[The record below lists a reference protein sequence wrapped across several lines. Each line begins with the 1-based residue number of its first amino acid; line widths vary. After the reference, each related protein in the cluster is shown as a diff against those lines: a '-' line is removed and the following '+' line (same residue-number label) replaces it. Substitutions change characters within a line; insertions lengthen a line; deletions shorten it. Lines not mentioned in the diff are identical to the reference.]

1 MAEHSFDEI
10 SRKIVDDYLRDIVF
24 IDEEAFGTES
34 NPNSFDAKIV
44 SKCFADAG
52 KICAIY
58 APVNDTDIDHC
69 AILAHNADVL
79 VVDWRL
85 LLHRTKPVDPN
96 ADAKD
101 DIRGEYTSE
110 LLHLVLDEAE
120 DDKFKMVV
128 IYTGE
133 TNFGKVY
140 DDVCKELYDYPLTV
154 QKESF
159 SLSSKNIEIV
169 VRAKNTFQYNS
180 EWNKFVISYENLPI
194 AIVDIFTEKVKGL
207 LPNYA
212 LSAISRIRENTPKIL
227 SVFHKDMDAAYL
239 GHEISI
245 PNKEDAQKLLNTC
258 LGSAIGELLQEEP
271 IPMHE
276 WYLAW
281 IEDNIIEPYE
291 VEYANKKK
299 LKITSDFC
307 KNLVN
312 ASGTKIYERINA
324 VLIENQVSKSSESF
338 FLEKSASLFGA
349 KEDAQQQLSN
359 NGFARL
365 TQIRNLFGRSK
376 NAPLLS
382 LGTVVKNTQTGAFLL
397 CIQQTCDSARIPLPE
412 EGEKGRDFLF
422 LPIMTQQK
430 GVPIIT
436 NEDEILFVSVNSYAV
451 TKIHFNPLQ
460 DGAPIAANAIENGWE
475 FKSIN
480 NERYQWQFDIKESY
494 ALHIV
499 NKYASQL
506 TRVGVDI
513 AECIRKKS
521 E

>member
-1 MAEHSFDEI
+1 MAEQSFNEI
-10 SRKIVDDYLRDIVF
+10 SRKIVDEYLRDVVF
-24 IDEEAFGTES
+24 IDEEAFGTVS
-34 NPNSFDAKIV
+34 SPNSFDAKMV
-44 SKCFADAG
+44 SQCFADAG

-69 AILAHNADVL
+69 AILAHSADVL

-85 LLHRTKPVDPN
+85 ILHRTKLVDPN

-101 DIRGEYTSE
+101 DIRGEYTSK
-110 LLHLVLDEAE
+110 LLHMVLDEAE

-133 TNFGKVY
+133 TDFGTVY
-140 DDVCKELYDYPLTV
+140 DNVCKELHDYQLTA

-169 VRAKNTFQYNS
+169 VRAKNTFQHNS
-180 EWNKFVISYENLPI
+180 EWNKFVISYENLPT
-194 AIVDIFTEKVKGL
+194 AIVDIFTEKVKGI

-212 LSAISRIRENTPKIL
+212 LSAISKIRENTPKIL
-227 SVFHKDMDAAYL
+227 SVFYKDMDAAYL

-258 LGSAIGELLQEEP
+258 FGSAIGELLQEVP

-276 WYLAW
+276 WYQAW
-281 IEDNIIEPYE
+281 IEDNIIESYE
-291 VEYANKKK
+291 VEYANKKN

-312 ASGTKIYERINA
+312 APGTKIYERINT
-324 VLIENQVSKSSESF
+324 VNKDNQVPKSSESF
-338 FLEKSASLFGA
+338 FVEKSASLFGA
-349 KEDAQQQLSN
+349 KEESKQKLAN

-376 NAPLLS
+376 HAPLLT
-382 LGTVVKNTQTGAFLL
+382 LGTVVKNAQTGALLL
-397 CIQQTCDSARIPLPE
+397 CIQQACDSARIPLSE
-412 EGEKGRDFLF
+412 EEKGRDFLF
-422 LPIMTQQK
+422 LPIIARQK

-460 DGAPIAANAIENGWE
+460 DGAPVAANSIGNGWE
-475 FKSIN
+475 FKSID

-499 NKYASQL
+499 NKYAAQL

-513 AECIRKKS
+513 AECMRKS